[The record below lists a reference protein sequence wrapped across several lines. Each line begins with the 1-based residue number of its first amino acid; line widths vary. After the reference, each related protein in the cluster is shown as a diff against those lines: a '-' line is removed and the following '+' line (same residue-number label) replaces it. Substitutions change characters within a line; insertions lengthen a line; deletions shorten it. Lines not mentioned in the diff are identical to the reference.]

1 MISTFSILNDV
12 QTMLNIFILLKKR
25 AIFNQLNKTHFEI
38 DTSQFFLISR
48 EPQFLLSLCTTMEQL
63 TYIPV
68 A

>member
-48 EPQFLLSLCTTMEQL
+48 EPQFLLSL
-63 TYIPV
+63 
-68 A
+68 

>member
-38 DTSQFFLISR
+38 DTSQFLISR
-48 EPQFLLSLCTTMEQL
+48 EPQFLLSL
-63 TYIPV
+63 
-68 A
+68 